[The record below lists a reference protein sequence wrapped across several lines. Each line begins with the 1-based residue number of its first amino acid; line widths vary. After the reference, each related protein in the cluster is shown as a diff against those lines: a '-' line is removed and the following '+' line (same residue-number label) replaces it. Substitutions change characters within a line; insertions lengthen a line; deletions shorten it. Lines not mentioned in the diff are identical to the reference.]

1 MKLCNCSGSQNR
13 RRIGALE
20 RLQVQLKDAETKWNS
35 LTKEEQIS
43 SSLLRQSIVRMKKEV
58 SILQSRIVPQEVAR
72 ATRTYDKK
80 SNTRTKAQRNRR

>member
-20 RLQVQLKDAETKWNS
+20 RLQVQLKDAETKWNGM
-35 LTKEEQIS
+35 TKEEQIS
-43 SSLLRQSIVRMKKEV
+43 NSLLRQSIVRMKKEV
-58 SILQSRIVPQEVAR
+58 SILTNRIVLPEVAR

-80 SNTRTKAQRNRR
+80 SSTRTKAQRNRR

>member
-43 SSLLRQSIVRMKKEV
+43 NFLLRQSIVRMKKEV

-80 SNTRTKAQRNRR
+80 SLTRTKAQRNRR